1 MYCIDSN
8 MAMSNPS
15 FHLSSSPPSGGT
27 RTYHGTPSTNAT
39 VMSPETGPGSHDDK
53 SSIAE
58 FDLGQAK

>member
-1 MYCIDSN
+1 
-8 MAMSNPS
+8 MAMPYPS

-27 RTYHGTPSTNAT
+27 RTYQGTPSTNAT
-39 VMSPETGPGSHDDK
+39 AMSPETGSGCQDDK